1 MSKKENLIRR
11 PTESVDDRLT
21 NRIVEIANA
30 ALDLKVRFFSQHAND
45 LARAALLLIDAVRA
59 GRKILLFGNGGSA
72 ADAQHLAAE
81 LVNRYQMERPAIAAI
96 ALSTDTSILTSIS
109 NDTTFEDVFSRQIE
123 ALGREGD
130 VAIAITTSGR
140 SANVIRAVRTA
151 RERGL
156 RTIGL
161 LGKDGGVVK
170 DLVDV
175 PIIVPSPST
184 ARIQEVH
191 ITIGHIWCDLIEQS
205 LGPFTIPSS
214 R

>member
-1 MSKKENLIRR
+1 MSKRADFIRR
-11 PTESVDDRLT
+11 PSESVDERLT

-30 ALDLKVRFFSQHAND
+30 TVDLKIRFFSQHAND

-81 LVNRYQMERPAIAAI
+81 LVNRYQMERSAIAAI

-123 ALGREGD
+123 ALGEEGD

-140 SANVIRAVRTA
+140 SANIVRAVHTA

-156 RTIGL
+156 QTIGL
-161 LGKDGGVVK
+161 LGKDGGLVK

-191 ITIGHIWCDLIEQS
+191 ITIGHIWCDLIERS
-205 LGPFTIPSS
+205 LG
-214 R
+214 

>member
-140 SANVIRAVRTA
+140 SANIIRAVRTA

-156 RTIGL
+156 QTIGL

-205 LGPFTIPSS
+205 LGPFTTPSS